1 MKKSAITEKQEN
13 ENVTESTTHKS
24 LKRKKKNEAKSSQV
38 LSTESEK
45 ENVTESEERS
55 TTKEYRFSDTNNNNN
70 NNDSNNNIL
79 LHIKMKPDERVTDH
93 EIVSMVLSD
102 DDDDSSFSGESYYSI
117 ESKFEVL
124 TKTCSVYRWNIEQFQ
139 CKLFSGLDL
148 YSMPFKLTQSGVGG
162 GGDKENEENSNTF
175 ELKMTWFDKRKNK
188 IKVEL
193 LENGVDNT
201 NGTQNRYRIFLTCEG
216 NGFFNSQSL
225 TVNALH
231 CEPFLYVNHVNIVD
245 VTEAC
250 NSKTIG
256 NFIENN
262 TLFMNCYFELV

>member
-55 TTKEYRFSDTNNNNN
+55 TTKEYRFSDTNNNN